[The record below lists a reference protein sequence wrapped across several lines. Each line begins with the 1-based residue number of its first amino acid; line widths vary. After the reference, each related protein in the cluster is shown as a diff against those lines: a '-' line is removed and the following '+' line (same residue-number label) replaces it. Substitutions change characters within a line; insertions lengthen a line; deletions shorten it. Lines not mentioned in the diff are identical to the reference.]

1 MATTQRP
8 WQFWLLFPLL
18 LIMTK
23 YSYALE
29 SLADADMRD
38 ITGQSLF
45 TANYINGTGTAAT
58 GTAGVDFY
66 RLGLD
71 AEMSLNMN
79 VKSIKLGCNGVN
91 GPACDID
98 IDDVSLSGTEACITA
113 NGRPNCDAVVTRPFL
128 EFAIKNPNS
137 LATREILG
145 FRFGAQSL
153 SGLLTAGTNDG
164 TANGLNR
171 FSGYMAIAATTGTT
185 TTQAANFTN
194 VLEGNTTVGGCTS
207 GCPSPFFTNT
217 APLAVPS
224 LGVNF
229 NVGAFTVEGN
239 QLESTSILAT
249 TTAPDIIFNAASGTR
264 TATVPG
270 CIYVIGIGL
279 CGTVLN
285 SVQFDTRLTNLKINI
300 GITEDLG
307 FLHKI
312 PLNNPFGLSVQKE
325 SVWWP
330 GAPAAARRGWYLAI
344 NDPVQLGSL
353 STPGGFA
360 VDITSVFPQVATK
373 ASDYLY
379 ANPVNVPFGSAIGGV
394 LGITITLTVPPID
407 LSAATPANLAL
418 SNLPLGTAQD
428 VTPNCWGTLKF
439 C

>member
-45 TANYINGTGTAAT
+45 TANYINGTGAAAT
-58 GTAGVDFY
+58 GTAGVDFF

-71 AEMSLNMN
+71 AEMSLNLN
-79 VKSIKLGCNGVN
+79 VKSLKLGCNGVN

-98 IDDVSLSGTEACITA
+98 IDNVSLSGTEACSTA

-153 SGLLTAGTNDG
+153 NGLLTAGTNDG
-164 TANGLNR
+164 TANGINR
-171 FSGYMAIAATTGTT
+171 FSGFMSIAATTGTT
-185 TTQAANFTN
+185 TTQAANFTD
-194 VLEGNTTVGGCTS
+194 VLGGRATVGGCTS
-207 GCPSPFFTNT
+207 GCPSPFTTNT

-224 LGVNF
+224 LAVGF

-239 QLESTSILAT
+239 QLQSASILAT

-264 TATVPG
+264 SANVPG

-279 CGTVLN
+279 CNTTLS
-285 SVQFDTRLTNLKINI
+285 SVKFDTRLTNLKIDI
-300 GITEDLG
+300 GITESLG

-325 SVWWP
+325 NVRWP
-330 GAPAAARRGWYLAI
+330 GAPADARRGWYLAI
-344 NDPVQLGSL
+344 NDPVQLGNL
-353 STPGGFA
+353 STPSGFA
-360 VDITSVFPQVATK
+360 VDITSVFPQVASK
-373 ASDYLY
+373 ATTFLN
-379 ANPVNVPFGSAIGGV
+379 ANPVNVPFLSAIGGV
-394 LGITITLTVPPID
+394 LGVTITLTVPPID

-418 SNLPLGTAQD
+418 NNLPLGAEQD